1 MTGSIPNT
9 RDKELA
15 WDMLGNQQIDESLM
29 GKEEGYLIYFSVHKK
44 NA

>member
-15 WDMLGNQQIDESLM
+15 WDMLGSQQIDESLM
-29 GKEEGYLIYFSVHKK
+29 GKEEGYLIYFSVYKK
-44 NA
+44 KS